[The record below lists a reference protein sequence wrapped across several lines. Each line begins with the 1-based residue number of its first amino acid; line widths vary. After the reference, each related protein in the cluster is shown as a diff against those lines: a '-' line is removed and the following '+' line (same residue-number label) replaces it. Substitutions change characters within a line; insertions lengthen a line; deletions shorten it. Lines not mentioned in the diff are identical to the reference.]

1 MSMTVSLVNSIPLA
15 HSGAYCEQL
24 TKAKAKNFYYGLKL
38 LPEPKRSAMFALYA
52 YMRLVDDIADE
63 DDGRS
68 IAQRLADLE
77 AWRTQ
82 THAAAAG
89 EGINSHPVWPAFANI
104 MQRYRLPIRVF
115 DEVIAGQRQDLEP
128 APFANFEQLY
138 EYCYRVAGVVGL
150 ASIFVWGF
158 EGGEQTEQL
167 AIDRGVAFQLTN
179 ILRDLKE
186 DAARG
191 RTYLPQDE
199 LASLGVSEE
208 DLRAARGGRKFR
220 EMMRFQID
228 RAEHYYRI
236 SAPLEKFIARDSRAT
251 MIAMTDIYRGLLK
264 KVACEPER
272 VLRERV
278 SLSLFSKLRI
288 GWRATRVKC

>member
-1 MSMTVSLVNSIPLA
+1 
-15 HSGAYCEQL
+15 
-24 TKAKAKNFYYGLKL
+24 
-38 LPEPKRSAMFALYA
+38 MFALYA

-82 THAAAAG
+82 THASAAV

-104 MQRYRLPIRVF
+104 VQRYRLPIRVF

-179 ILRDLKE
+179 ILRD
-186 DAARG
+186 
-191 RTYLPQDE
+191 
-199 LASLGVSEE
+199 
-208 DLRAARGGRKFR
+208 
-220 EMMRFQID
+220 
-228 RAEHYYRI
+228 
-236 SAPLEKFIARDSRAT
+236 
-251 MIAMTDIYRGLLK
+251 
-264 KVACEPER
+264 
-272 VLRERV
+272 
-278 SLSLFSKLRI
+278 
-288 GWRATRVKC
+288 